1 MTLGDAASDSI
12 SITADLTSNLIPNAD
27 NTYDLGSSGQQW
39 KDIYVNGIGYIDQ
52 IGTDGDAIAAYIS
65 SGEVD
70 GVVIGGES
78 AAAATFTTVETSGN
92 VSGSSTATGSF
103 GRVEATNYAGDG
115 SGLTG
120 VVDDSSLA
128 FAIVFGG

>member
-1 MTLGDAASDSI
+1 M
-12 SITADLTSNLIPNAD
+12 
-27 NTYDLGSSGQQW
+27 
-39 KDIYVNGIGYIDQ
+39 
-52 IGTDGDAIAAYIS
+52 
-65 SGEVD
+65 D

-92 VSGSSTATGSF
+92 VSGSSTTTGSF

-120 VVDDSSLA
+120 VVDEGALA